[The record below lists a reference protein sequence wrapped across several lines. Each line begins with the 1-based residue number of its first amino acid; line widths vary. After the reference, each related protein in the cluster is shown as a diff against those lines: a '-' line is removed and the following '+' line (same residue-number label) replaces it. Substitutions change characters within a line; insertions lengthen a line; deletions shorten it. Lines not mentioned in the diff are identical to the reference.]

1 MNSMK
6 KEKVPTLD
14 KYIIFCFVILITYT
28 IVHITMFVIT
38 GGMEMDTIAKLVYAG
53 FGGEVLICALL
64 KRLKLTNAHKK
75 EMKDIELIDI
85 EKEVG
90 NDEVVG

>member
-1 MNSMK
+1 
-6 KEKVPTLD
+6 
-14 KYIIFCFVILITYT
+14 
-28 IVHITMFVIT
+28 
-38 GGMEMDTIAKLVYAG
+38 MDTIAKLVYAG